1 MFLNIGADALLGGG
15 GALPDLLCAAVLGTR
30 LLWGLLAVLLG
41 VKPQNELCFSALC
54 CGGSVSCDFSGSQ
67 VPIHEMELPLPFK
80 IFEMGPICYLIPES
94 EIASLGL
101 TPGEGLEMLL

>member
-41 VKPQNELCFSALC
+41 VKP
-54 CGGSVSCDFSGSQ
+54 
-67 VPIHEMELPLPFK
+67 
-80 IFEMGPICYLIPES
+80 
-94 EIASLGL
+94 
-101 TPGEGLEMLL
+101 